1 MVQEVWDGTYVIV
14 MNSRGMRVWPQMV
27 MLAVVFPLL
36 FGLVEPCSCRHVLD
50 LKSNTNTVFSWF
62 LSLTR
67 PICLA
72 SSARRQVPRDLV
84 SLTLSALPLSRLQGL
99 LMQRQKDLVSMG
111 FGVVGYRGASPKSV
125 HYPTIFTA
133 STYFDCRLSNPVIL
147 TRAVGPRRSE
157 ERASGGRGCWV

>member
-99 LMQRQKDLVSMG
+99 LMQRQKEMVSLG
-111 FGVVGYRGASPKSV
+111 FGAHLFFLALGK
-125 HYPTIFTA
+125 A
-133 STYFDCRLSNPVIL
+133 STIRRFSPRPHIL
-147 TRAVGPRRSE
+147 IVG
-157 ERASGGRGCWV
+157 CQIL